1 MLTGKTLGTVQG
13 FKNMVSVTE
22 IGRGKITSVLND
34 ISKNKM
40 PYYIVRN
47 NKPEAAIIRIDDLE
61 NLLEMQENYELLQ
74 MAVERLKNM
83 DPDKSIPMGE
93 IMEKYGITEEE
104 VKAGMETVEIE

>member
-1 MLTGKTLGTVQG
+1 MLTGKTLETVQG
-13 FKNMVSVTE
+13 FKNMVTVTE

-47 NKPEAAIIRIDDLE
+47 NKPEAAIILIEDLE
-61 NLLEMQENYELLQ
+61 KLLEVQENYELLRIA
-74 MAVERLKNM
+74 MERSKNI
-83 DPDKSIPMGE
+83 DIGKNIPMSE
-93 IMEKYGITEEE
+93 VLEKYGITAAE